1 MNITKDDLK
10 EYTPI
15 MVMLGVVLLIVII
28 IGLSLDKPAKIE
40 ENPFIKSQ
48 VDSLARAN
56 AELQTKQATLD
67 SLSKDY
73 ESKIQE
79 LDWKINNIGQSK
91 TIIKEYY
98 HEKIKEPVTYTPK
111 QVDSFFKDRYKY

>member
-15 MVMLGVVLLIVII
+15 MVMLGIVLLIVII
-28 IGLSLDKPAKIE
+28 IGLSLDKPVKIE

-48 VDSLARAN
+48 VDSLAKAN

-67 SLSKDY
+67 SLSKNY